1 MTEGETI
8 EQPSTKGRFSP
19 LSTPPSECTKSRP
32 GNDLLK
38 GYENT
43 TTRKKTTQQIKQ
55 FYAQLDYAGLGPVY
69 CDEGGDAF
77 WENRRGPCQK
87 LGSTIAKALRTR
99 LPRQGRSLYVGAGVP
114 EIPPLLM
121 EHMELQRTVYPY
133 NLRQTEVEIL
143 NHAGAETGIAF
154 YFGSAEFATGQF
166 DHLWIVSVLNDPEE
180 FPNLS
185 RLFAYDRADPMT
197 FDISAFAK
205 ERETGIRLFG
215 TCMAKLT
222 TPGLLTTSVEELPW
236 VEHWCAV
243 NQQIYDIEES
253 TYPTALV
260 GDPICF
266 VRIG

>member
-1 MTEGETI
+1 MPPH
-8 EQPSTKGRFSP
+8 QPFSK
-19 LSTPPSECTKSRP
+19 TPRLER
-32 GNDLLK
+32 
-38 GYENT
+38 
-43 TTRKKTTQQIKQ
+43 KTTQQINNVYQ
-55 FYAQLDYAGLGPVY
+55 NLDYEGLGPIY

-77 WENRRGPCQK
+77 WEDRRGPCQK
-87 LGSTIAKALRTR
+87 LGNAIAKALRSR
-99 LPRQGRSLYVGAGVP
+99 LPQRGRSLYVGAGVP

-121 EHMELQRTVYPY
+121 ERLELDRTVCPY
-133 NLRQTEVEIL
+133 NLRQAEVEIL
-143 NHAGAETGIAF
+143 NQTAGQNSIQF
-154 YFGSAEFATGQF
+154 FSGSAELATGTF
-166 DHLWIVSVLNDPEE
+166 DHVWIVSVLNDPEE

-205 ERETGIRLFG
+205 ERETGIRLFDN
-215 TCMAKLT
+215 CMAKLT

-236 VEHWCAV
+236 VEYWCDA
-243 NQQIYDIEES
+243 NQQIYQIEES

>member
-1 MTEGETI
+1 MTAPRLE
-8 EQPSTKGRFSP
+8 KR
-19 LSTPPSECTKSRP
+19 
-32 GNDLLK
+32 
-38 GYENT
+38 
-43 TTRKKTTQQIKQ
+43 TTQSIKQ
-55 FYAQLDYAGLGPVY
+55 TFQKLDYTGLGPIY

-77 WENRRGPCQK
+77 WEDRRGPCQK
-87 LGSTIAKALRTR
+87 LGSTIAKALRAR
-99 LPRQGRSLYVGAGVP
+99 LLHQGRSLYVGAGVP

-121 EHMELQRTVYPY
+121 EHLELQRTVSPF
-133 NLRQTEVEIL
+133 NLRHAEVEIL
-143 NHAGAETGIAF
+143 NQAVRHNSIQF
-154 YFGSAEFATGQF
+154 FSGSAESATGMF
-166 DHLWIVSVLNDPEE
+166 DHVWIVSVLNDPEE

-205 ERETGIRLFG
+205 ERETGIRLFD
-215 TCMAKLT
+215 TCIAKLT
-222 TPGLLTTSVEELPW
+222 KPGLLTTSVEELPW
-236 VEHWCAV
+236 VEHWCAA